1 MLRFHRCNPTVTSSA
16 INSGIPYGYAKT
28 TVSLKVYTTS
38 IPITAAGNAFP
49 KKNTKSGAFF
59 PGGNMR
65 NAPKRVNNVP
75 ATTIATVI
83 TISILVKAHTSPLIR
98 NIRRNEHT
106 THRGKHKEG
115 LTYY

>member
-1 MLRFHRCNPTVTSSA
+1 MAMDPSMFRFHRCNPTVTSNA

-38 IPITAAGNAFP
+38 IPITAAGNALP
-49 KKNTKSGAFF
+49 KKSTKYGAFF

-83 TISILVKAHTSPLIR
+83 TISILVKAHTSPFVR
-98 NIRRNEHT
+98 NIANYQHT
-106 THRGKHKEG
+106 AHR
-115 LTYY
+115 

>member
-1 MLRFHRCNPTVTSSA
+1 MFRFHRCNPTVTSNA

-38 IPITAAGNAFP
+38 IPITAAGNALP
-49 KKNTKSGAFF
+49 KKSTKSGAFF

-83 TISILVKAHTSPLIR
+83 TISVLVKMYTSPLVRYITD
-98 NIRRNEHT
+98 EKHT
-106 THRGKHKEG
+106 YHR
-115 LTYY
+115 